1 MDWGRT
7 KSVLI
12 FAFLLLNALLGYQL
26 WLNLQERLDTAVDW
40 TSLPPET
47 QQVMQ
52 EKSIKVEA
60 QIPTETP
67 AMQEIT
73 YKLEQEGSG
82 RVKAIEPPKDSRI
95 VFAEQE
101 LRQELGGVIPDLAK
115 YRFDNWA
122 SREGVFVLNRTEGGW
137 PIFDVWL
144 ELYYSNQKINGYTQD
159 VISILPSEGGA
170 AQKVLPAAKVVK
182 NLIENYLPAGSN
194 IKEVQLGYH
203 GQIIFDSETQVAA
216 PSWRVLLEDGE
227 VYYVHAIS
235 SEVVTNKSDNA
246 AAGGETEEASSEAG

>member
-12 FAFLLLNALLGYQL
+12 LAFLLLNMLLGYQL
-26 WLNLQERLDTAVDW
+26 WLNWQERIDSAVDW

-73 YKLEQEGSG
+73 YKLEREGSG
-82 RVKAIEPPKDSRI
+82 NVIPIDPPRDSRI
-95 VFAEQE
+95 VFVEQE
-101 LRQELGGVIPDLAK
+101 LKQELGGIIPDLDK
-115 YRFDNWA
+115 YRYDNWA
-122 SREGVFVLNRTEGGW
+122 SREGVFVLDRTEGGR
-137 PIFDVWL
+137 PIFDVQL
-144 ELYYSNQKINGYTQD
+144 ELHYSNQKINGYTQD
-159 VISILPSEGGA
+159 IISILPSEGGS

-182 NLIENYLPAGSN
+182 NLIENYLPAGSI
-194 IKEVQLGYH
+194 IKEIQLGYH
-203 GQIIFDSETQVAA
+203 GQTIFDSETQVAA

-235 SEVVTNKSDNA
+235 SEVVTDKSDA
-246 AAGGETEEASSEAG
+246 AKSQGADGGGS